1 MREDRSPV
9 LFNFALPPT
18 HFHMNELQWTCQVI
32 DVDRFNL
39 LLEFP
44 DGQCFWINKSVIVSA
59 GAADQ
64 EIE

>member
-18 HFHMNELQWTCQVI
+18 HFHANELEWVCHVI

-39 LLEFP
+39 LLEFS
-44 DGQCFWINKSVIVSA
+44 DGQCFWVNKSVIVSA
-59 GAADQ
+59 GATDQ
-64 EIE
+64 DV